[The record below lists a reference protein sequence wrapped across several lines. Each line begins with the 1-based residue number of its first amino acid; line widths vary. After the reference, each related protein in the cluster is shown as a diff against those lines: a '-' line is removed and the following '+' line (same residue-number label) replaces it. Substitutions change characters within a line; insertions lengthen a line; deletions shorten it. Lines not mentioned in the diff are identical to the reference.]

1 MPYGNLLKKLT
12 KEKKLTYKE
21 IANKCISIG
30 VKIDDKYISQLA
42 NNVKPPPSEEKTRAI
57 AKALDT
63 NEHLLI
69 IEGYIDKAPKEI
81 LELLNKIREYITL
94 FGLASIKN
102 DLTKEQYEYIMYELQ
117 KQSLSEFLIEIL
129 EDDDIQYNNNKN
141 FIIKHEGID
150 FTFEYNNISFIKVKD
165 DSMSPQIEQGSSIVL
180 EIKDKY
186 MNGEILA
193 LKIKGNNETIYR
205 HTVFNNGTITLTP
218 YNAKYQAITYNR
230 EDVEIIGKVAKV
242 IKEL

>member
-1 MPYGNLLKKLT
+1 
-12 KEKKLTYKE
+12 
-21 IANKCISIG
+21 
-30 VKIDDKYISQLA
+30 
-42 NNVKPPPSEEKTRAI
+42 
-57 AKALDT
+57 
-63 NEHLLI
+63 
-69 IEGYIDKAPKEI
+69 
-81 LELLNKIREYITL
+81 
-94 FGLASIKN
+94 
-102 DLTKEQYEYIMYELQ
+102 
-117 KQSLSEFLIEIL
+117 
-129 EDDDIQYNNNKN
+129 
-141 FIIKHEGID
+141 
-150 FTFEYNNISFIKVKD
+150 
-165 DSMSPQIEQGSSIVL
+165 MSPQIEQGSSIVL